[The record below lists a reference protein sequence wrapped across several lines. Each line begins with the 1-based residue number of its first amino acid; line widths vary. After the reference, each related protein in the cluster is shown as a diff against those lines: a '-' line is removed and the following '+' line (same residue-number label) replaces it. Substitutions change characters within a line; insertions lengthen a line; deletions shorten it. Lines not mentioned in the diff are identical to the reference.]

1 MAGGRVIIS
10 IYVVKRSAKRRGAV
24 ACNDRAYD
32 IITRIMRNKPGVE
45 DESDAA

>member
-1 MAGGRVIIS
+1 MSSVYLDKGLLINAASGD
-10 IYVVKRSAKRRGAV
+10 AAV
-24 ACNDRAYD
+24 TCNNRAYD